1 MGKSKYSMKQPFY
14 LVSICCGNPIAVREC
29 VYLRTLRARPT
40 NRLMHLVSISPPFE
54 GVDSL
59 GLRYF
64 ADKLLLLT
72 VDDEWILRD
81 TIAEEYM
88 VAVCI
93 SDLIPDPAYE
103 FIDVVDVRRLEGA
116 TLFAT
121 REAAEAR
128 LAADLKPWDLRG

>member
-1 MGKSKYSMKQPFY
+1 MIQPFY
-14 LVSICCGNPIAVREC
+14 LVSISCGDPIAVREC

-54 GVDSL
+54 GVDYR

-64 ADKLLLLT
+64 SDTLLLMTINEEWTLEDT
-72 VDDEWILRD
+72 V
-81 TIAEEYM
+81 AEEY
-88 VAVCI
+88 VIDVYT
-93 SDLIPDPAYE
+93 SNLIPDPAYE
-103 FIDVVDVRRLEGA
+103 LIDVADIERLEMG

-128 LAADLKPWDLRG
+128 LAADLKP

>member
-1 MGKSKYSMKQPFY
+1 MMQPFY
-14 LVSICCGNPIAVREC
+14 LVSISCGNPIAVREC

-54 GVDSL
+54 GLDYR

-64 ADKLLLLT
+64 TDTLLLMT
-72 VDDEWILRD
+72 VNDEWSLED

-88 VAVCI
+88 IDVYTSA
-93 SDLIPDPAYE
+93 LIPEPGYE
-103 FIDVVDVRRLEGA
+103 LIDVADIERLEMG

-121 REAAEAR
+121 REKAEER
-128 LAADLKPWDLRG
+128 LAQDLKPWDTRD